1 MATIEDNVP
10 IFISITNCPD
20 ATTAHNYLE
29 MSNNDLNQ
37 AIQLYFDTGGYVSE
51 QREPMTFDPPVE
63 DDYQPP
69 MSFSTGV
76 LNHFSDEEEHQER
89 VVIPEIQYGGVGG
102 YFENLIESQDE
113 SSEEFELSEE
123 EYSDYNSSE
132 ESDDS
137 DIVEIDY
144 NGNLRTKETHAEKLK
159 RMFSKPTDIIFER
172 GHNIDTLKKYGQ
184 KKNKWILINIQDVN
198 NFECMK
204 LNRDIWSDLEIK
216 NIIRRYFL
224 FNQFEKTQRSGR
236 EYMLL
241 YPLENKVPGIVR
253 TKNTE
258 IVNDGVV
265 RDEFGDRVEL
275 PVIGIIDPL
284 TGALMESWNG
294 GIQNKRTFIDELNKF
309 VELYVNNNPDAIV
322 LDDDNNIEEKSE
334 EVVETISF
342 EPPKDDK
349 VAEDIDE
356 IDEYKQLFDS
366 ISPIEYTEPPASSPS
381 TRIQFRIFNNG
392 KRLVKKFALE
402 SKIEVLFAVCKSD
415 VENFPEGEYF
425 ELHVDGSNLIEHLGK
440 TIDEK
445 NLKMS
450 SLTVEFIE

>member
-1 MATIEDNVP
+1 
-10 IFISITNCPD
+10 
-20 ATTAHNYLE
+20 
-29 MSNNDLNQ
+29 
-37 AIQLYFDTGGYVSE
+37 
-51 QREPMTFDPPVE
+51 
-63 DDYQPP
+63 
-69 MSFSTGV
+69 
-76 LNHFSDEEEHQER
+76 
-89 VVIPEIQYGGVGG
+89 
-102 YFENLIESQDE
+102 
-113 SSEEFELSEE
+113 
-123 EYSDYNSSE
+123 
-132 ESDDS
+132 
-137 DIVEIDY
+137 
-144 NGNLRTKETHAEKLK
+144 
-159 RMFSKPTDIIFER
+159 
-172 GHNIDTLKKYGQ
+172 
-184 KKNKWILINIQDVN
+184 
-198 NFECMK
+198 
-204 LNRDIWSDLEIK
+204 
-216 NIIRRYFL
+216 
-224 FNQFEKTQRSGR
+224 
-236 EYMLL
+236 
-241 YPLENKVPGIVR
+241 
-253 TKNTE
+253 
-258 IVNDGVV
+258 
-265 RDEFGDRVEL
+265 
-275 PVIGIIDPL
+275 
-284 TGALMESWNG
+284 MESWNG